1 MSTGLSLCTQKQ
13 EKSEMTATLPEK
25 IEMTTKSGMSF
36 TVSFSSDAPDY
47 DRLAKF
53 FLLLSEKPKTDKK

>member
-1 MSTGLSLCTQKQ
+1 
-13 EKSEMTATLPEK
+13 MTATLPEK

-36 TVSFSSDAPDY
+36 TVSFSTDPPDF

-53 FLLLSEKPKTDKK
+53 FLLLSKNPKTDKNSLENYIKN